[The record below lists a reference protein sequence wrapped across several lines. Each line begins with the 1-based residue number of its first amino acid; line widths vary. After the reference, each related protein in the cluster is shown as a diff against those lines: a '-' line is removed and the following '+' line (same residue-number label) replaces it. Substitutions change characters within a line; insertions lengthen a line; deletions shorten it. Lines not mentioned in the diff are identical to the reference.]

1 MKTPSLS
8 ILIPAC
14 NEGGAITATLS
25 DIIAAVDRHEIDAE
39 IVVVDDS
46 SDDNTAE
53 MVETFAAD
61 DPRVRIVTRELPR
74 GFGRA
79 VRTGLKELS
88 GEVVVIAM
96 ADQSDDPEDIIRYYQ
111 TINDGYD
118 CVFGSRFIAGAKVVD
133 YPIIKRLFNRLTN
146 KLIQLMFW
154 THFNDLTNAFK
165 AYRREVI
172 DHCGPFYAS
181 HFNIT
186 IEMSLSA
193 LIRKY
198 RIAQIPINWYGRT
211 WGSSKLRLGQMG
223 RRYLCVLL
231 KLFFER
237 ILIADDIIADREAAE
252 KKNLEGPQQEN

>member
-1 MKTPSLS
+1 MYPTEKL
-8 ILIPAC
+8 A
-14 NEGGAITATLS
+14 E
-25 DIIAAVDRHEIDAE
+25 IAAARQ
-39 IVVVDDS
+39 
-46 SDDNTAE
+46 
-53 MVETFAAD
+53 
-61 DPRVRIVTRELPR
+61 TRLAVKANP
-74 GFGRA
+74 A
-79 VRTGLKELS
+79 VRRKWTKYQ
-88 GEVVVIAM
+88 IALGK
-96 ADQSDDPEDIIRYYQ
+96 AL
-111 TINDGYD
+111 D
-118 CVFGSRFIAGAKVVD
+118 CR
-133 YPIIKRLFNRLTN
+133 
-146 KLIQLMFW
+146 